1 MKLNITDASKAIGK
15 PRSTLYRHIDKGK
28 VSAEEDGEGNTVIDV
43 SELQRVYGALDLGAT
58 RDDTEQNV
66 VLQQSATVQSV
77 ADLEVL
83 RLKLE
88 YAERERDTERERRE
102 RAEHEVERLL
112 SIVEFHARQLAA
124 PAKPP
129 EEPPAVQVD
138 LGQEEPQSV
147 ADPETLTE
155 LEEQRRLNA
164 YFKGEIVRRD
174 LEAEKVKRP
183 WWWRWLRG

>member
-15 PRSTLYRHIDKGK
+15 PRSTLYRHINKGK

-58 RDDTEQNV
+58 GDDTLQNV
-66 VLQQSATVQSV
+66 ALQQSATVQSD
-77 ADLEVL
+77 AETEVL

-88 YAERERDTERERRE
+88 YAERERDTEKERRE

-124 PAKPP
+124 PQKAP
-129 EEPPAVQVD
+129 EEPQAAQVD
-138 LGQEEPQSV
+138 INQEVPQSV
-147 ADPETLTE
+147 ADPEVVSE

-164 YFKGEIVRRD
+164 YLKGEIVRRD
-174 LEAEKVKRP
+174 LEAEAVKRR
-183 WWWRWLRG
+183 WWKWW